1 MATAKLIEQLID
13 TNEVAARFGV
23 NYTFVLDA
31 IKRKKL
37 ATIQPAG
44 RQGKHFIYIP
54 EAERWAKTIKNR
66 PTRKLQVPPELF
78 TVDNSRNIEIAN
90 TAADLMIQANKLI
103 ATAQQLLEEIN

>member
-13 TNEVAARFGV
+13 TNEVAARYGV

-78 TVDNSRNIEIAN
+78 TVDNSRNIEIRN
-90 TAADLMIQANKLI
+90 QAADLMLQGNR
-103 ATAQQLLEEIN
+103 LLEQAYNLLKEIA